1 MPTTVLCDAVPFCFG
16 PVSKMVSIARHLE
29 GRGIRLPFL
38 ASGTSIDFANQAGL
52 FDVVLCNSEK
62 DSNLEKEKALFEE
75 ADVFVS
81 VMNPESA
88 HFAQKC
94 GVPVVYIDSLFWMW
108 GKVPPHLYDV
118 EKYFIQ
124 NFTGIENQLTT
135 VPKNF
140 RYEIVGPII
149 DDSFPIVETHEDSIV
164 VSLGGMESSL
174 IQVGVN
180 SNYPFVVGGIVA
192 DVLSERKEDVYFCGY
207 NKIISRLAS
216 SKRYSNIK
224 FGQFEHSHFL
234 SLLAKSKLAITTPGL
249 TTAFE
254 AFFYETP
261 AIFLP
266 PENYSQYLNL
276 NTFRAASSASLSF
289 QWSDFYSEMDIG
301 PCEEEKAGIDK
312 VLKYVR
318 KFEGDKN
325 MQRRFAERLHEMI
338 DDDLSE
344 IKRKQKKFINRMGA
358 SSARHIADYILTEF
372 CRGA

>member
-1 MPTTVLCDAVPFCFG
+1 MPTTVLCDALPFCFG
-16 PVSKMVSIARHLE
+16 PVSKMASIARHLD
-29 GRGIRLPFL
+29 GHGIRLPFL
-38 ASGTSIDFANQAGL
+38 ASGTSSDFANQTGL

-62 DSNLEKEKALFEE
+62 DSDLEKEKALFEE
-75 ADVFVS
+75 ADVFLS
-81 VMNPESA
+81 IMNSKSA

-108 GKVPPHLYDV
+108 DKVPSHLYDV

-124 NFTGIENQLTT
+124 NFTGIESQLAT

-140 RYEIVGPII
+140 NYEVVGPII
-149 DDSFPIVETHEDSIV
+149 DDSFPLVETREDSIV

-192 DVLSERKEDVYFCGY
+192 DVLSERKENVYFCGY
-207 NKIISRLAS
+207 NKIISQLAL
-216 SKRYSNIK
+216 SKKYLNIK
-224 FGQFEHSHFL
+224 FGQFEHAHFL
-234 SLLAKSKLAITTPGL
+234 SLLAKSKLAIITPGL

-261 AIFLP
+261 TIFLP

-276 NTFRAASSASLSF
+276 NTFRAASSAPLSF
-289 QWSDFYSEMDIG
+289 QWSDFYSEIDIG
-301 PCEEEKAGIDK
+301 SREKEKVGIDK
-312 VLKYVR
+312 VLKYIR
-318 KFEGDKN
+318 KFEGDRN

-338 DDDLSE
+338 DDDLSK

-358 SSARHIADYILTEF
+358 NSAHHIADYILTEF
-372 CRGA
+372 CGGV